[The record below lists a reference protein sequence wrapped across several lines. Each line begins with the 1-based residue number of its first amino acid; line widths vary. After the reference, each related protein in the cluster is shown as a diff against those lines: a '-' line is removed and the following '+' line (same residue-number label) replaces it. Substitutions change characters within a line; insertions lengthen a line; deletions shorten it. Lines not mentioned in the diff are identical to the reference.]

1 MDTSKIITVN
11 MPNFEEVLSKGIVL
25 VDFWAEWC
33 EPCKVQDPILLA
45 LADETPEEVIVAKLN
60 VDDNKYI
67 TQQKAV
73 RNIPS
78 MILFNRGEEVQR
90 WTGLQSKEVLLAGI
104 NKYVNK

>member
-1 MDTSKIITVN
+1 
-11 MPNFEEVLSKGIVL
+11 MPNFDEVLSKGIVL

-33 EPCKVQDPILLA
+33 EPCKVQDPILEA
-45 LADETPEEVIVAKLN
+45 IAAQTPEQVIVAKLN

-90 WTGLQSKEVLLAGI
+90 WTGLQSKDVILSGI

>member
-1 MDTSKIITVN
+1 
-11 MPNFEEVLSKGIVL
+11 MPNFDEVLSQGVVL

-33 EPCKVQDPILLA
+33 EPCKVQDPILLTVA
-45 LADETPEEVIVAKLN
+45 EETPDEVIIAKLN

-73 RNIPS
+73 RNIPT
-78 MILFNRGEEVQR
+78 MILYNRGEEVQR
-90 WTGLQSKEVLLAGI
+90 WTGLQSKEVILSGI

>member
-1 MDTSKIITVN
+1 
-11 MPNFEEVLSKGIVL
+11 MPNFDEVLSQGVVL

-45 LADETPEEVIVAKLN
+45 VAEETPDEVIIAKLN

-73 RNIPS
+73 RNIPT
-78 MILFNRGEEVQR
+78 MILYNRGEEVQR
-90 WTGLQSKEVLLAGI
+90 WTGLQSKEVILSGI

>member
-11 MPNFEEVLSKGIVL
+11 MPNFDEVLSRGVVL

-33 EPCKVQDPILLA
+33 EPCKVQDPILMA
-45 LADETPEEVIVAKLN
+45 LAEEMPDEVIIAKLN

-78 MILFNRGEEVQR
+78 MILYNRGKEVQR
-90 WTGLQSKEVLLAGI
+90 WTGLQSKEVILSGI
-104 NKYVNK
+104 NKYVNR

>member
-1 MDTSKIITVN
+1 MDTSKIVTVN
-11 MPNFEEVLSKGIVL
+11 MPNFDEVLSQGIVL

-33 EPCKVQDPILLA
+33 EPCKVQDPILMA
-45 LADETPEEVIVAKLN
+45 VAAETPDEVIIAKLN
-60 VDDNKYI
+60 VEDNKYI

-90 WTGLQSKEVLLAGI
+90 WTGLQSKEVILSGI

>member
-1 MDTSKIITVN
+1 
-11 MPNFEEVLSKGIVL
+11 MPNFEAVLSKGLVL

-33 EPCKVQDPILLA
+33 EPCKVQEPILKIIA
-45 LADETPEEVIVAKLN
+45 EETPDNVIVAKLN

-67 TQQKAV
+67 IQQRAV

-90 WTGLQSKEVLLAGI
+90 WTGLQSKEAILLGI

>member
-11 MPNFEEVLSKGIVL
+11 MPNFKEVLSKGIVL

-78 MILFNRGEEVQR
+78 MILFNKGEEVQR

>member
-1 MDTSKIITVN
+1 
-11 MPNFEEVLSKGIVL
+11 MPNFDEVLSKDIVL
-25 VDFWAEWC
+25 VDFWAAWC
-33 EPCKVQDPILLA
+33 EPCKVMGPNLKSIA
-45 LADETPEEVIVAKLN
+45 EETPSQVIVAKLN

-67 TQQKAV
+67 SQQKAV

-90 WTGLQSKEVLLAGI
+90 WTGLQSKEVILAGI